1 MTPDTPSVGLFGSV
15 KSLAANLVAHL
26 HSRLELFAI
35 ELTQEKLR
43 LTSLLAMAVSALF
56 FLFMAVVLA
65 VLFIVGAFWDTPYR
79 LHVMALLAVLFVGA
93 AGIAL
98 GMVIA
103 KLKSGPRLFEVTL
116 AELYK
121 DRKQLNTP

>member
-15 KSLAANLVAHL
+15 KSLAANLVSHL